1 MKEGFLPLRIYSKY
15 SNVGF
20 GGCGEAQMVESYLCT
35 SFSLGLENFKLT
47 GSSDDG
53 ELIYVQTKLFKSFHV
68 IYRGIV
74 DNDFRKR
81 HGLGDGRL
89 RGLQVFHNHIETLLS
104 Y

>member
-1 MKEGFLPLRIYSKY
+1 M
-15 SNVGF
+15 
-20 GGCGEAQMVESYLCT
+20 
-35 SFSLGLENFKLT
+35 GLENFKLT

-89 RGLQVFHNHIETLLS
+89 RGLQKPKDKTVDLDFPNSRNLISLIISASSSPPHPLRLEL
-104 Y
+104 